1 VNLIGNDPCLFD
13 YAGGGEIEHNASK
26 EFDFSTD
33 RREEGNLAKQYIS
46 GYDIVVSRTFF
57 QTFFPTGDGR

>member
-13 YAGGGEIEHNASK
+13 YAGGWEIEHNASK
-26 EFDFSTD
+26 EFDFSND

-57 QTFFPTGDGR
+57 